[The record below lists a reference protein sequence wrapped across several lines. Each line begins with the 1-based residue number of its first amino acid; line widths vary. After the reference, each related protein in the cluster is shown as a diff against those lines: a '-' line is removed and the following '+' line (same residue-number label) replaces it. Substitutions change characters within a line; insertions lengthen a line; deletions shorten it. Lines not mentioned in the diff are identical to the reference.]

1 MKVIR
6 VHFTADNSELRVDE
20 VAKPEPA
27 ADQVLVR
34 TQAIGMNRA
43 DLGRRRT
50 AQPGQP
56 EPPAPIGL
64 DVAGVI
70 EAVGKDVK
78 GWRAGEQVTALGR
91 GTYAEYV
98 TTKAVLAFRPPKG
111 MNIADAASLP
121 CVFLTAWYG
130 LAKLGALKPGETAL
144 IHAAGSGVG
153 MAGIQIAKAMG
164 ARVLTSA
171 GSDERVSRGRQLGAE
186 AGVNYTTQDVT
197 KELLRLTNGKGVD
210 VVLDSVGG
218 PVFDATLKALAKGG
232 RVANVGA
239 PAGQRAAVD
248 EKALAANGQSV
259 KASSVFRDAEE
270 DPQQAGWTQIK
281 TWFEQGKLRTVIHQ
295 VLPWTEAERA
305 QKLLADRAVFGKLVM
320 TVA

>member
-6 VHFTADNSELRVDE
+6 IHYTPTSSELRVDE
-20 VAKPEPA
+20 VPKPEAA
-27 ADQVLVR
+27 ADQVLIR

-56 EPPAPIGL
+56 EPPAPVGL
-64 DVAGVI
+64 DVAGTVDS
-70 EAVGKDVK
+70 VGKDVRGWNK
-78 GWRAGEQVTALGR
+78 GDEVIALAR
-91 GTYAEYV
+91 GAYAEYV
-98 TTKAVLAFRPPKG
+98 PTRAILAYRPPRG
-111 MNIADAASLP
+111 MTLTDAASLP

-171 GSDERVSRGRQLGAE
+171 GSDDRVVRGRQLGAE

-197 KELLRLTNGKGVD
+197 EELLKLTGGKGVD

-232 RVANVGA
+232 RIVNVGA
-239 PAGQRAAVD
+239 PAGARATLD
-248 EKALAANGQSV
+248 EKALAANGQSMKV
-259 KASSVFRDAEE
+259 SSVFNDAQE
-270 DPQQAGWTQIK
+270 DPEQKGWAQLK
-281 TWFEQGKLRTVIHQ
+281 AWFEQGKLHTVINK
-295 VLPWTEAERA
+295 VLPWTEAEAA
-305 QKLLADRAVFGKLVM
+305 QKLLADRAVFGKLVL
-320 TVA
+320 TV

>member
-1 MKVIR
+1 MKAIR
-6 VHFTADNSELRVDE
+6 IHYTATASELHVDE
-20 VAKPEPA
+20 VPKPDVA
-27 ADQVLVR
+27 ADQVLIR
-34 TQAIGMNRA
+34 TRAIGMNRA

-56 EPPAPIGL
+56 EPPAPLGL

-70 EAVGKDVK
+70 EAVGKDVR
-78 GWRAGEQVTALGR
+78 GWRPGDTVTALGR

-98 TTKAVLAFRPPKG
+98 ATRAVLAYRPPQG
-111 MNIADAASLP
+111 MSITDAASLP

-171 GSDERVSRGRQLGAE
+171 GSDERVARGRELGAE
-186 AGVNYTTQDVT
+186 AGVNYASQDVT
-197 KELLRLTNGKGVD
+197 AELLRLTGGKGVD

-218 PVFDATLKALAKGG
+218 PVFDATLKALATGG
-232 RVANVGA
+232 RIINVGA
-239 PAGQRAAVD
+239 PAGQRTSYD
-248 EKALAANGQSV
+248 EKVLAANGQSV
-259 KASSVFRDAEE
+259 KASSVFNDAQE
-270 DPQQAGWTQIK
+270 DTEQKGWAQLK
-281 TWFEQGKLRTVIHQ
+281 AWFEQGKLHTVINK
-295 VLPWTEAERA
+295 VLPWTQAEAA
-305 QKLLADRAVFGKLVM
+305 QRLLADRAVFGKLVM
-320 TVA
+320 TA